1 MGDATKI
8 DIFKNVGIE
17 RASNVVITL
26 PNIVTA
32 KKVASIIRKSFPD
45 IKITAKS
52 HDLENVGELSASGID
67 NIIPENYEVSIM
79 LASSI
84 MANIGWSESEIE
96 SCQSRLR
103 FSKYKLI
110 RENFMDDKK

>member
-1 MGDATKI
+1 M
-8 DIFKNVGIE
+8 
-17 RASNVVITL
+17 
-26 PNIVTA
+26 VTA
-32 KKVASIIRKSFPD
+32 KKVAEVVRKYFPD
-45 IKITAKS
+45 MKITAKS
-52 HDLENVGELSASGID
+52 YDLEDVSELSASGID

-84 MANIGWSESEIE
+84 MANMGWNESEIE

-110 RENFMDDKK
+110 RENFMDDEN